1 MRGQNIRRLEP
12 NHVTGFFLYLL
23 KVSKRDLWHKIGYP
37 MNDFVA
43 NVELHLIRKNHHK
56 VLQLPKF

>member
-37 MNDFVA
+37 MNNFVA

-56 VLQLPKF
+56 VL